1 MTNMPRNIQVEK
13 AQVPPIEKQPLE
25 IVERKGVG
33 HPDTLLDAI
42 VEETSRNLCRYY
54 RSQFGRILH
63 MNVDKGSL
71 AGGRARV
78 EFGGG
83 EMLEP
88 IYICVV
94 GRATTEVLNKDGTI
108 TYVPYGKIAVDSIKH
123 TLKDVLRNLDPLQH
137 VLMDYRI
144 KSGSADLTSVFDGT
158 GETIPR
164 ANDTSFGVGFAPL
177 SETEHIVYQTEKLL
191 NSDKFKRK
199 HPEVGEDIKVMGLRT
214 DNTIELTVAAA
225 IVAKYTHDIDHYA
238 GVITD
243 IRNAVIEQAV
253 KLTSREITAEVN
265 TADRPKMGAAGVFL
279 TITGTSAEMGDDAG
293 VGRGNRGNGL
303 ITPCRPMSLEAT
315 AGKNPVNHSGKL
327 YNVLAQR
334 AAERIVKE
342 EAGVSEAYVKIL
354 SRIGHPLDQPLVA
367 SAELVMADGASWNS
381 VRDSV
386 ASIVDAEVADVC
398 TLKDLILDGKISLF

>member
-1 MTNMPRNIQVEK
+1 MKSMPRNIQVER
-13 AQVPPIEKQPLE
+13 APVPPIEKQPLE

-42 VEETSRNLCRYY
+42 VEETGRNLCRYY
-54 RSQFGRILH
+54 KSQFGRIFH

-94 GRATTEVLNKDGTI
+94 GRATTEVLDKDGTI
-108 TYVPYGKIAVDSIKH
+108 TYVPYGKIALDSIKH
-123 TLKDVLRNLDPLQH
+123 TLKDTLRNLDPLQH

-144 KSGSADLTSVFDGT
+144 KSGSADLTSVFDGA
-158 GETIPR
+158 GEAIPR

-177 SETEHIVYQTEKLL
+177 SETEQIVFQTEHLL

-214 DNTIELTVAAA
+214 DNKIQLTVAAA
-225 IVAKYTHDIDHYA
+225 IIAKHTQDKDHYA
-238 GVITD
+238 GVISD
-243 IRNAVIEQAV
+243 IKNATIDQAV
-253 KLTSREITAEVN
+253 KLTDREVLAEIN
-265 TADRPKMGAAGVFL
+265 TADRPKENLFYL

-315 AGKNPVNHSGKL
+315 AGKNPVNHTGKL

-334 AAERIVKE
+334 AAERIIKE
-342 EAGVSEAYVKIL
+342 EARVSEAYVKIL

-367 SAELVMADGASWNS
+367 SAELVVADGASWNS
-381 VRDSV
+381 VRDNV
-386 ASIVDAEVADVC
+386 TAIVDAEVASVG
-398 TLKDLILDGKISLF
+398 TLQDLLIDGKISLF

>member
-1 MTNMPRNIQVEK
+1 MPRNIQVEK